1 MENYESKQR
10 LTSYISFVRD
20 CELEKPIN
28 EINEEIVGA
37 CVKLLLKLQG
47 KEVAFTTEQI
57 KEKVRKIPVVL
68 HADTSNKTNPNVRKH
83 INKKKILLIAAIIA
97 IICTLLAVISSG
109 RFVDYWHRFMND
121 EFGSVFN
128 VPVGEEYTIGDDEF
142 IHNGEINIYKNT
154 KSFFKNE
161 TYNVLLPEKLPNE
174 IELIDIQVMENEHT
188 IIASFDSYISSYEIL
203 LNKQIPIQNK
213 ENTDETIIV
222 NNILCLIDKIDG
234 TNTIQIYF
242 EYNNNFYTISGTDE
256 QILLDI
262 IKNLEEY
269 KWKQNAF

>member
-47 KEVAFTTEQI
+47 KKVAFTTEQI

-97 IICTLLAVISSG
+97 LLCAILAVFSIG
-109 RFVDYWHRFMND
+109 YNIDYWHAVMND
-121 EFGSVFN
+121 KFGSVF
-128 VPVGEEYTIGDDEF
+128 
-142 IHNGEINIYKNT
+142 K
-154 KSFFKNE
+154 
-161 TYNVLLPEKLPNE
+161 
-174 IELIDIQVMENEHT
+174 EH
-188 IIASFDSYISSYEIL
+188 
-203 LNKQIPIQNK
+203 
-213 ENTDETIIV
+213 
-222 NNILCLIDKIDG
+222 
-234 TNTIQIYF
+234 
-242 EYNNNFYTISGTDE
+242 SG
-256 QILLDI
+256 I
-262 IKNLEEY
+262 
-269 KWKQNAF
+269 

>member
-20 CELEKPIN
+20 CELEKPID

-47 KEVAFTTEQI
+47 KKVAFTTEQI

-142 IHNGEINIYKNT
+142 ARVGDSVKYTKTAEFYK
-154 KSFFKNE
+154 KE
-161 TYNVLLPEKLPNE
+161 TYDVLIPTTLPDE
-174 IELIDIQVMENEHT
+174 IELVDVLVTKQTKT
-188 IIASFDSYISSYEIL
+188 ITVSFDSVVTVYEIQVDTPIP
-203 LNKQIPIQNK
+203 QIIPDTLKNI
-213 ENTDETIIV
+213 NTD
-222 NNILCLIDKIDG
+222 NNISCYIDTFEDL
-234 TNTIQIYF
+234 NTVQIYF
-242 EYNNNFYTISGTDE
+242 EHNGNFYTIGGTGE

-269 KWKQNAF
+269 K

>member
-97 IICTLLAVISSG
+97 ILCAILAIFSIG
-109 RFVDYWHRFMND
+109 YNLDYWHDIMND
-121 EFGSVFN
+121 KFGSVHT
-128 VPVGEEYTIGDDEF
+128 VPIGEFFENENEEFVNTGIGVFYEDINEF
-142 IHNGEINIYKNT
+142 RKNEKINI
-154 KSFFKNE
+154 
-161 TYNVLLPEKLPNE
+161 LLPLELPDNTS
-174 IELIDIQVMENEHT
+174 ITRIQISESKNKIYV
-188 IIASFDSYISSYEIL
+188 SFNNVITSYEIH
-203 LNKQIPIQNK
+203 LNTHLQK
-213 ENTDETIIV
+213 ELSINSESYTTDNGIICY
-222 NNILCLIDKIDG
+222 IEKIDQA
-234 TNTIQIYF
+234 NIIQIYF
-242 EYNNNFYTISGTDE
+242 ENNGNTYIIGGTDE
-256 QILLDI
+256 QNLLDI
-262 IKNLEEY
+262 INNLEV
-269 KWKQNAF
+269 Q